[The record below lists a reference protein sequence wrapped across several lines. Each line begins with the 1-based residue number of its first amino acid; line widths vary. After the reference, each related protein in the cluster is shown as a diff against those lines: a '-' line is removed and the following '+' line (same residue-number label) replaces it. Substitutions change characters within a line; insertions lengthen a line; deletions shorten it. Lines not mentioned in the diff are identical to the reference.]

1 MSVRREAFLNAAAV
15 FVALCTVLL
24 VGFTVFDRFVA
35 QPAPSSRPQR
45 SQVRLDNWL
54 PVAAEGHRLGPEN
67 ADVTVVVFSDFECP
81 ICRTFALETFPELEA
96 RYPGRVAL
104 VFRHWPLTGH
114 RFAYPAARASECAA
128 QQGRFF
134 PFHDLLFSQQRE
146 FGLKPFSDFAS
157 EAGVQDLPAFDKCY
171 ANTEPVESIENDIRE
186 AMRVGGIGTPT
197 VMVNEWVLIGGT
209 PPQLLDSIARQVL
222 ENGDQTDRTIP

>member
-67 ADVTVVVFSDFECP
+67 ADITVVVFSDFECP
-81 ICRTFALETFPELEA
+81 MCRTFALETFPEFEA

-114 RFAYPAARASECAA
+114 RLAYPAARASECAA

-134 PFHDLLFSQQRE
+134 PFHD
-146 FGLKPFSDFAS
+146 P
-157 EAGVQDLPAFDKCY
+157 
-171 ANTEPVESIENDIRE
+171 PVS
-186 AMRVGGIGTPT
+186 G
-197 VMVNEWVLIGGT
+197 
-209 PPQLLDSIARQVL
+209 
-222 ENGDQTDRTIP
+222 